1 VCLFQAM
8 IWIVYIYLIWEV
20 IVRFVDIGGIID
32 DHCLNFPFIALKHR
46 IFREFQTK
54 DNSSYIM
61 PFSLPVCSMGLS
73 T

>member
-1 VCLFQAM
+1 M
-8 IWIVYIYLIWEV
+8 